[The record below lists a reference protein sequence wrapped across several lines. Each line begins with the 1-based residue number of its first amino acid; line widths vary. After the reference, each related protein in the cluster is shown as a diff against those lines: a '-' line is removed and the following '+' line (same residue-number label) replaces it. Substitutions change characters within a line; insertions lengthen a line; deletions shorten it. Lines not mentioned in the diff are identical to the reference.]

1 MPSKEEKS
9 KALGWLYQVIEVTAL
24 AIAGVLVMVV
34 AMVNRRR

>member
-1 MPSKEEKS
+1 MQKEEEKS
-9 KALGWLYQVIEVTAL
+9 KVLGWLYQAVEVTAM